1 MEFIINVP
9 VCPLRLPQHV
19 EKLQPKK
26 PGERAPYTS
35 YRYAL
40 IELVRSLAD
49 PRSGRNRERLSQ
61 SRANKMFFGGHVCSR
76 LRIRII

>member
-1 MEFIINVP
+1 
-9 VCPLRLPQHV
+9 LPQHV

-49 PRSGRNRERLSQ
+49 PRFGPQ
-61 SRANKMFFGGHVCSR
+61 SRTLESMAGK
-76 LRIRII
+76 